1 MLSVL
6 RLAYIHSCIH
16 AYIWDVCTY
25 LNCNTYKHTY
35 IHTSFVQ
42 FEEENSF
49 GRRVRQAEAEP
60 VEGEAGFHRPAEGT
74 GSGASH
80 GQGSESCRECESRRG
95 DPSEEGC
102 RGTVLI
108 YILRDTCKTIFYC
121 IVLYCIVFQESKK
134 LKGDVETLNSEN
146 KSIKE
151 LVKKVIEL
159 FYPLESSDVCV
170 CVDYV

>member
-1 MLSVL
+1 MHT
-6 RLAYIHSCIH
+6 YIHPKMFIH
-16 AYIWDVCTY
+16 ISIVMHT
-25 LNCNTYKHTY
+25 NIHTY

-80 GQGSESCRECESRRG
+80 GQGSESRRECESRRG

-108 YILRDTCKTIFYC
+108 YILRDTCKTIC
-121 IVLYCIVFQESKK
+121 IVLYCVSGK
-134 LKGDVETLNSEN
+134 
-146 KSIKE
+146 
-151 LVKKVIEL
+151 
-159 FYPLESSDVCV
+159 
-170 CVDYV
+170 